1 MSGLLGDSRS
11 PYGKLQVMLEKFRED
26 PTHFL
31 PPADFSSRGLDCF
44 AEFGSPIVARDVSAS
59 RVDDVRKWIANVGGV
74 AEPRA
79 VFMDTTTVAAVEA
92 LLLDGDK
99 NLLRSETLLDLSNFV
114 SAFVLHDQVF
124 HIKTPYLDSVQL
136 NEALGGEPVIVEL
149 PIDLLDVDGPS
160 GLLTAFW
167 NMACDIIYEMNCSER
182 SEPGELENSSDAA
195 KVEEIDYIEWAWGQ
209 IVGAAPGELN
219 ISTRS
224 RLTTIPRAPLLIRK
238 LVASDLG
245 HSVVSDHIL
254 SIVSAHPTYREDA
267 MSSLSKLA
275 SECQHR
281 YLFNQFFSNAI
292 HLPYVPNSYRAPFQ
306 SWLMERG
313 GVVLNHLAIAEHI
326 DKEYR
331 NLIAERLKI
340 GPTNL
345 SLPFFLTAVLS
356 RISKIGDFGT
366 ALADLRLRARPLRQR
381 LAELDDAIL
390 QRPKLLRLK
399 GYVTPLKE
407 RSLH

>member
-1 MSGLLGDSRS
+1 MQQYHWRAGPVCRVPDSSAVVVHVALIVCGRQGRGTMRFEI
-11 PYGKLQVMLEKFRED
+11 PQV
-26 PTHFL
+26 
-31 PPADFSSRGLDCF
+31 
-44 AEFGSPIVARDVSAS
+44 V
-59 RVDDVRKWIANVGGV
+59 
-74 AEPRA
+74 
-79 VFMDTTTVAAVEA
+79 
-92 LLLDGDK
+92 
-99 NLLRSETLLDLSNFV
+99 
-114 SAFVLHDQVF
+114 
-124 HIKTPYLDSVQL
+124 
-136 NEALGGEPVIVEL
+136 VIRFN
-149 PIDLLDVDGPS
+149 IDL
-160 GLLTAFW
+160 
-167 NMACDIIYEMNCSER
+167 
-182 SEPGELENSSDAA
+182 
-195 KVEEIDYIEWAWGQ
+195 
-209 IVGAAPGELN
+209 
-219 ISTRS
+219 TR
-224 RLTTIPRAPLLIRK
+224 R
-238 LVASDLG
+238 
-245 HSVVSDHIL
+245 
-254 SIVSAHPTYREDA
+254 

-356 RISKIGDFGT
+356 RISKICDFGT